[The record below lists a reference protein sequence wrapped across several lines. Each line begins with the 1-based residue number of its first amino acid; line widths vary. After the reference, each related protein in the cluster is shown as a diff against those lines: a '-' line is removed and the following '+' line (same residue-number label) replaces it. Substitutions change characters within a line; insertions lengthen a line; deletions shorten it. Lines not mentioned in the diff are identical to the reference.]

1 MPRPAQPRHHTVR
14 GLGVSGLHEL
24 HYVEWGRRNSRR
36 VVFCAHGYSGNARD
50 FDFLARE
57 LAQDARVICLD
68 VAGRGASD
76 WLASPLHYH
85 FGQFLADIDTVIAH
99 TGAGEIE
106 WVGTSMGGLLGLL
119 LASRPFN
126 PVRRLVLNDIG
137 AFVPMDALQQIA
149 RSLQAPTRFDS
160 LEALEA
166 HLRRTHRDW
175 GEIADAQYRHLT
187 RHHARRTRDGGFSLH
202 FDPHIARLF
211 QPMALAPGLF
221 FWDAWYRVRCPVLMI
236 RGESSDVFPA
246 EVART
251 MVEIKPEA
259 ELVEIPGAGHAPSLM
274 TPSQIAIVRNFL
286 AGGDAQPSASLARP
300 PRSEEGRRRA
310 A

>member
-1 MPRPAQPRHHTVR
+1 M
-14 GLGVSGLHEL
+14 HEL

-57 LAQDARVICLD
+57 LAQDARVICID
-68 VAGRGASD
+68 VAGRGGSD

-99 TGAGEIE
+99 AGAEEIE

-119 LASRPFN
+119 LASRPTN
-126 PVRRLVLNDIG
+126 PIRRLVLNDIG
-137 AFVPMDALQQIA
+137 AFVPMDALQHIG
-149 RSLQAPTRFDS
+149 RNIHAPARFDS

-166 HLRRTHRDW
+166 HLRHTHRGW
-175 GEIADAQYRHLT
+175 GEIGDAQYRHLT
-187 RHHARRTRDGGFSLH
+187 RHHARRTPDGGFNLH
-202 FDPHIARLF
+202 YDPQIVRLF
-211 QPMALAPGLF
+211 QPMPLAPGLF
-221 FWDAWYRVRCPVLMI
+221 FWDAWYRVRCPVLLI
-236 RGESSDVFPA
+236 RGETSDVFPA

-251 MVEIKPEA
+251 MREIKPDA
-259 ELVEIPGAGHAPSLM
+259 QLVEIAGAGHAPSLM
-274 TPSQIAIVRNFL
+274 APSQIAIVRRFL
-286 AGGDAQPSASLARP
+286 AGADALPSASRARP
-300 PRSEEGRRRA
+300 LRSEEGRRRA